1 MAENIKLTYQE
12 AIETLESN
20 RPISGYA
27 MLNEAIDMS
36 KKAMEKQIPKK
47 PIKTKYGSLTCE
59 CGIFLQR
66 NNVRNALHF
75 CHNCG
80 QRIDWE

>member
-1 MAENIKLTYQE
+1 MAESIKLTYQE

-20 RPISGYA
+20 RPTSGYA

-47 PIKTKYGSLTCE
+47 PIKTKYGSLICE
-59 CGIFLQR
+59 CGIVLQR
-66 NNVRNALHF
+66 NNVRNALYF